1 MFSIAAFKALRE
13 DVERG
18 QQGRFADAD
27 DDSAAFKALREE
39 MERGRQDRLANADA
53 DSGLFAQ
60 VAGLGD
66 IIAEQPGA
74 ACSGLLRSAC
84 ASITALITDNFLPS
98 DLASWFLPS
107 EFPPATADPG
117 YDIPLYVAF
126 YMTLLLAT
134 VRRAYAMIK
143 SFFTEAHPGVLMK
156 HGRPLPEA
164 DLDHLCGKVLLAF
177 KSMQE
182 QYERDFI
189 SSQTS
194 TLALCYLRKRE
205 VMKVVRGELPIHCVI
220 MHTSEATYAVPTPV
234 DTDQQDHF
242 LLRLEVDDPDDPVN
256 NPSLFFVV
264 PKSEAGFYDTSEFN
278 GWLECERWIRKLS
291 GDSSNANFHVLIAIH
306 PSCLTGDCGHAL
318 GRKKG
323 KKCTGC
329 RRVVYCSKECQKVDW
344 KEHKPGCNKTLQ
356 EIQLE
361 ESALVHTP
369 DHIGYTGRGGMVRS
383 QLCRSRSR
391 GSSQNR
397 GKIAAW
403 LPSGR
408 IELATCD

>member
-1 MFSIAAFKALRE
+1 MPLVHILHLRGS
-13 DVERG
+13 V
-18 QQGRFADAD
+18 
-27 DDSAAFKALREE
+27 
-39 MERGRQDRLANADA
+39 MM
-53 DSGLFAQ
+53 
-60 VAGLGD
+60 
-66 IIAEQPGA
+66 
-74 ACSGLLRSAC
+74 
-84 ASITALITDNFLPS
+84 TALSLPPSQQPCCACLAPGKKDKAVGHPVVNIERTKLPS
-98 DLASWFLPS
+98 WYTQIRLLKCSAVASPTHPVL
-107 EFPPATADPG
+107 EPATPG
-117 YDIPLYVAF
+117 ITEIPAQPWSL
-126 YMTLLLAT
+126 
-134 VRRAYAMIK
+134 
-143 SFFTEAHPGVLMK
+143 
-156 HGRPLPEA
+156 
-164 DLDHLCGKVLLAF
+164 
-177 KSMQE
+177 
-182 QYERDFI
+182 
-189 SSQTS
+189 TS

-369 DHIGYTGRGGMVRS
+369 DHIGYTGRGGMGENQAKKRMLENAVPLFADKECGTCGAYKDMAFDIASFLMRHHSLNDIGQVRS
-383 QLCRSRSR
+383 QLYRSRSR
-391 GSSQNR
+391 GSSRNR

-408 IELATCD
+408 IELATCG